1 MLTTL
6 SIEDDPLF
14 SDSTNLEDSELAA
27 GEEEVSYSDLYNTAF
42 LNGEIIITIPIEE
55 EEKTKA
61 GIKNFKSKNN
71 QKLRDAGQPTDTSL
85 INFASSPSPDFQGCI
100 DLKIIVIKRGTVKI
114 KGKIRIPEN
123 GLPD

>member
-1 MLTTL
+1 MPTTHDL
-6 SIEDDPLF
+6 EDDPLL
-14 SDSTNLEDSELAA
+14 SDSDNLEDPELPE

-85 INFASSPSPDFQGCI
+85 INFATSPSPDFQGCI

-123 GLPD
+123 DLPD

>member
-1 MLTTL
+1 MPTTHDL
-6 SIEDDPLF
+6 EDDPLL
-14 SDSTNLEDSELAA
+14 SDSDNLEDSELAA

-85 INFASSPSPDFQGCI
+85 INFASSPSSDFQGCI

-123 GLPD
+123 DLPD